1 MEKQLILFDF
11 DKTLFNIKSYFADQL
26 FPAAERELKMSGNV
40 LENIS
45 KDYRETLTRST
56 QFDPEGWLEVA
67 KRHGQFDVESFRE
80 LMTRPEFFQRA
91 VFPEV
96 FPSLTQLSQTYVLG
110 IYSEANYNWQMKK
123 LELSGLINYFDQ
135 KYISISNDKTSD
147 EVIADLPVG
156 AIVIDDK
163 LEVIAALKRREEV
176 HPIWINRR
184 GLQGL
189 TNVHEIRDLTQ
200 LARVVEEIIREN
212 QQSG

>member
-11 DKTLFNIKSYFADQL
+11 DKTLFNIKSYFEDQL
-26 FPAAERELKMSGNV
+26 FPAAERELKISGNV

-56 QFDPEGWLEVA
+56 QFDPEGWLAVA
-67 KRHGQFDVESFRE
+67 KRHGQFDIEYFRE
-80 LMTRPEFFQRA
+80 LMSRPEFFQKA

-110 IYSEANYNWQMKK
+110 IYSEAVYEWQMKK
-123 LELSGLINYFDQ
+123 LTLSGLINYFDQ
-135 KYISISNDKTSD
+135 NYISISADKVSD
-147 EVIADLPVG
+147 EVIDGLPVG

-163 LEVIAALKRREEV
+163 LEVIAALKRREEI
-176 HPIWINRR
+176 HPIWINRL
-184 GLQGL
+184 GIQGL

-200 LARVVEEIIREN
+200 VARVVGEIIREN